1 MNKKLKKYRIKRVSL
16 SRYVL
21 QEWCIWF
28 PFWLQVDLTRY
39 QLIDEITEASASKK
53 KLRMIGPKPYSDMT
67 VRHLRVVNFILAFI
81 LLLITG
87 FKVQ

>member
-39 QLIDEITEASASKK
+39 QLIDENTEASASKK
-53 KLRMIGPKPYSDMT
+53 SLRMIGTEPYSNMKM
-67 VRHLRVVNFILAFI
+67 RLHRIVNFILAFI